1 MKQLID
7 NLETNHT
14 LTKEEWHQ
22 LLTNYSKETAEYA
35 AQKAKSITQKR
46 FGRNIYIRG
55 LIEFTN
61 ICKNDCYYCGLRA
74 SNSKC
79 HRYRLTPDDILSCCE
94 NGYKLGFRTFVL
106 QGGEDPGFSDEL
118 LCDLVRTIKKEYPDC
133 AVTLSVGER
142 PRAVYE
148 AFKEAGADRYLLRH
162 ETADDDHYRTLH
174 PQNLSPVVRKQC
186 LYDLKDLGFQVGT
199 GFLVGSPFQKPEHLV
214 SDLMFIQEF
223 KPQMIGIGPFIP
235 HADTPFGTEPAGSLS
250 LTLFLISLLRLMH
263 PDALIPATTAIGSL
277 KEGGREEAILCGAN
291 VVMPNLSPA
300 SHRKDYSLYNNKLS
314 DGAEAAESRNALD
327 ARLKT
332 IGYQTV
338 TDRGDYQKR

>member
-7 NLETNHT
+7 LLEAQHS
-14 LTKEEWHQ
+14 LTKEEWHR
-22 LLTNYSKETAEYA
+22 LLTHWDEETAEYA
-35 AQKAKSITQKR
+35 AQKARAVSQKR
-46 FGRNIYIRG
+46 FGKNVYIRG

-74 SNSKC
+74 SNQKC
-79 HRYRLTPDDILSCCE
+79 HRYRLTPDDILECCKI
-94 NGYKLGFRTFVL
+94 GYALGFRTFVL
-106 QGGEDPGFSDEL
+106 QGGEDPGFSDEV
-118 LCDLVRTIKKEYPDC
+118 LCSLVKTIKKQHPDC

-148 AFKEAGADRYLLRH
+148 SFKQAGADRYLLRH
-162 ETADDDHYRTLH
+162 ETADDDHYQMLH
-174 PQNLSPVVRKQC
+174 PENLSPTVRKQC

-199 GFLVGSPFQKPEHLV
+199 GFLVGSPFQKTEHLV
-214 SDLMFIQEF
+214 ADLLFIQEF

-235 HADTPFGTEPAGSLS
+235 HEDTPFSNEPAGSLN

-263 PDALIPATTAIGSL
+263 PDALIPATTAIGTL
-277 KEGGREEAILCGAN
+277 QEGGREEAILRGAN

-300 SHRKDYSLYNNKLS
+300 DYRKDYSLYNNKLS
-314 DGAEAAESRNALD
+314 DGAEAAESRQALD

>member
-7 NLETNHT
+7 LLEAQHS
-14 LTKEEWHQ
+14 LTKEEWHR
-22 LLTNYSKETAEYA
+22 LLTHWDEETAEYT
-35 AQKAKSITQKR
+35 AQKARAVSQKR
-46 FGRNIYIRG
+46 FGKNVYIRG

-74 SNSKC
+74 SNQKC
-79 HRYRLTPDDILSCCE
+79 HRYRLTPDDILECCKT
-94 NGYKLGFRTFVL
+94 GYGLGFRTFVL
-106 QGGEDPGFSDEL
+106 QGGEDPGFSDEV
-118 LCDLVRTIKKEYPDC
+118 LCSLVKTIKKQHPDC

-148 AFKEAGADRYLLRH
+148 SFKKAGADRYLLRH
-162 ETADDDHYRTLH
+162 ETADDDHYQMLH
-174 PQNLSPVVRKQC
+174 PENLSPTVRKQC

-199 GFLVGSPFQKPEHLV
+199 GFLVGSPFQKTEHLV
-214 SDLMFIQEF
+214 ADLLFIQEF

-235 HADTPFGTEPAGSLS
+235 HEDTPFGNEPAGSLN

-263 PDALIPATTAIGSL
+263 PDALIPATTAIGTL
-277 KEGGREEAILCGAN
+277 QEGGREEAILRGAN

-300 SHRKDYSLYNNKLS
+300 DYRKDYSLYNNKLS
-314 DGAEAAESRNALD
+314 DGAEAAELRQALD